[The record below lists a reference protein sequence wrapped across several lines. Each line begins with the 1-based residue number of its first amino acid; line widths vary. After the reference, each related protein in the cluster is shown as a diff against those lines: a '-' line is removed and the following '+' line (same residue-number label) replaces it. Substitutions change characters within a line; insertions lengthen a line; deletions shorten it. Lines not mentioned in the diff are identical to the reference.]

1 MNLKYFIWLIY
12 GIIKFIL
19 KLIYLKKLYEKD
31 KKIYRFEKSNEKT
44 LLKQLT
50 VLEVNFLPTID
61 YDNFLVFSRIKYV
74 EKLNSNKSS
83 YLTYFEVRYEN
94 QRKFILTTNLFLL
107 FLGSHD

>member
-1 MNLKYFIWLIY
+1 MVNLWDNKNYFKTYIF
-12 GIIKFIL
+12 K
-19 KLIYLKKLYEKD
+19 KKLYEKD
-31 KKIYRFEKSNEKT
+31 KKKIYRFEKSNEKT
-44 LLKQLT
+44 LLKQLK
-50 VLEVNFLPTID
+50 VLEVHFLPTID